1 MKKLSFVL
9 CIILIV
15 TTTGLGQWTSH
26 NVIQINGRANEIKL
40 PAKHQILTERWN
52 RVVAVPYIVYMPEK
66 DRVLML
72 VSCDYPHQA
81 MILHSDDH
89 GASWSSPK
97 YVHTD
102 TTGKPDTG
110 MGIGLTYMGNGKVL
124 MVSGTEKGAWVW
136 FSYDYGE
143 TWNDRAVFP
152 PASKGLTFNFG
163 WDPPLI
169 DNDPF
174 TGKVRQIIAGGY
186 VLNSPLYE
194 SAATQGYSIGGIR
207 LSKDGARTWEDVIN
221 VPEWLGA
228 NEVAFT
234 RAKNGDIVAA
244 CRTDWPDRFR
254 KTNFDHYEGLG
265 VSISKD
271 NGKSWSKITRLY
283 DWGHHHP
290 CMVVLPDND
299 IVMTYVVRKG
309 YPDTDDGYPQF
320 GIEAIVSH
328 DNGQTW
334 DLDHRYILSYWKGI
348 RKGPNAW
355 YSSSQA
361 TSTVILPDGSLLTTF
376 GTGYRAVD
384 STGKG
389 RPIPRDVGLI
399 NWNVNDGPVNPDM
412 TITNAPFDS
421 DLRNEFN
428 PDPSRKKIR
437 VYCPA
442 QPKKENLALTS
453 AGAQSSATENDG
465 DPTMVF
471 QNPYNHPVLTLESIP
486 AWVEISWPN
495 EQLID
500 EIHIKPGAPEWFN
513 RPSTECVPLDYQLQ
527 YKKENKWIDIVP
539 VVRNAKRYNEFYGDS
554 KAYLIQDEEFEY
566 IHKFAPISV
575 KAIRLYITRSSDT
588 GKRQGSGDK
597 IEVTE
602 ARRQTSLRVIEVF
615 AAKKPMDIPRR

>member
-1 MKKLSFVL
+1 MKKLSIVQFIVL
-9 CIILIV
+9 IIT
-15 TTTGLGQWTSH
+15 TTTGLAQWTSH
-26 NVIQINGRANEIKL
+26 DVMRINGRAKEIKL
-40 PAKHQILTERWN
+40 PAKYQILTESWN

-89 GASWSSPK
+89 GASWSLPK
-97 YVHTD
+97 YAHTD
-102 TTGKPDTG
+102 TAGKPDTG
-110 MGIGLTYMGNGKVL
+110 MGTGLTYLGNGKVI
-124 MVSGTEKGAWVW
+124 MVSGTEKGTWVW

-152 PASKGLTFNFG
+152 PASNRLIFNFG
-163 WDPPLI
+163 WDPPLV
-169 DNDPF
+169 DRDSL
-174 TGKVRQIIAGGY
+174 TGKVRRVIAGGY
-186 VLNSPLYE
+186 ILNSSLYE
-194 SAATQGYSIGGIR
+194 GAATPGYSIGGIR
-207 LSKDGARTWEDVIN
+207 LSKDGARTWDDVIN

-234 RAKNGDIVAA
+234 RANNGDIVAA

-254 KTNFDHYEGLG
+254 KSNLDHYEGLG
-265 VSISKD
+265 VSTSKD
-271 NGKSWSKITRLY
+271 NGETWSNITKLY

-290 CMVVLPDND
+290 CMAVLSDND

-309 YPDTDDGYPQF
+309 YPDNDDGFPQF
-320 GIEAIVSH
+320 GIEAIISH

-361 TSTVILPDGSLLTTF
+361 TSTVLLPDGSLLTAF
-376 GTGYRAVD
+376 GTGYRAFD
-384 STGKG
+384 STGRG

-399 NWNVNDGPVNPDM
+399 NWNVNDGPVSSDR

-442 QPKKENLALTS
+442 QPEKENLAVAS
-453 AGAQSSATENDG
+453 AGAQASATENDG
-465 DPTMVF
+465 DPEMVF
-471 QNPYNHPVLTLESIP
+471 NNPYNHPVLTLESIP
-486 AWVEISWPN
+486 AWIEISWPDQ
-495 EQLID
+495 QLVS

-513 RPSTECVPLDYQLQ
+513 RPSTDCVPLDYQLQ
-527 YKKENKWIDIVP
+527 YKKENEWIDIVP
-539 VVRNAKRYNEFYGDS
+539 AVRNAKRYSEFYSDT

-566 IHKFAPISV
+566 IHKFAPVQV

-588 GKRQGSGDK
+588 GKRQRAGDK
-597 IEVTE
+597 VEVPE
-602 ARRQTSLRVIEVF
+602 AKRETSIRAIEVF
-615 AAKKPMDIPRR
+615 SAK

>member
-1 MKKLSFVL
+1 MKKPSIVLWFILS
-9 CIILIV
+9 V
-15 TTTGLGQWTSH
+15 TTNGLAQWTSH
-26 NVIQINGRANEIKL
+26 NVIQINGLANEIKL
-40 PAKHQILTERWN
+40 PAKYQILTESWN

-81 MILHSDDH
+81 MTLQSNDH
-89 GASWSSPK
+89 GASWSPPK

-102 TTGKPDTG
+102 TVGNPDTG
-110 MGIGLTYMGNGKVL
+110 MGIGLTYLGNGKVL
-124 MVSGTEKGAWVW
+124 MVSGTEKGLWVW

-152 PASKGLTFNFG
+152 PASNGLVFNFG

-169 DNDPF
+169 DKDPL
-174 TGKVRQIIAGGY
+174 TGKVRQVIAGGY
-186 VLNSPLYE
+186 ILNSPLYE
-194 SAATQGYSIGGIR
+194 SAATSGYSIGGIR
-207 LSKDGARTWEDVIN
+207 LSKDGARTWDDVIN

-254 KTNFDHYEGLG
+254 KTNLDHYEGLG

-271 NGKSWSKITRLY
+271 NGKTWSKITRLY

-361 TSTVILPDGSLLTTF
+361 TSTVLLPDGSLLTTF

-399 NWNVNDGPVNPDM
+399 NWNVNDGPVSSDR

-428 PDPSRKKIR
+428 PDPSRKKIS
-437 VYCPA
+437 VYCAA
-442 QPKKENLALTS
+442 QPEKENLALTS

-465 DPTMVF
+465 DPARMF
-471 QNPYNHPVLTLESIP
+471 HNPYNHPVLTLESLP

-495 EQLID
+495 QQLID

-539 VVRNAKRYNEFYGDS
+539 AVRNAKRYSEFYSDS

-597 IEVTE
+597 VEVTE
-602 ARRQTSLRVIEVF
+602 ASRKTSIREIEVF
-615 AAKKPMDIPRR
+615 ATKKPR